1 MKGSAFLYAYTLIT
15 VLITSTSFGAHQYG
29 VGCLA
34 LGLGMIGIFVY
45 KNQNHSA
52 VREWL
57 ERYF

>member
-1 MKGSAFLYAYTLIT
+1 MKGSTFLYAYALTT
-15 VLITSTSFGAHQYG
+15 VLITSASFGTHEYG

-34 LGLGMIGIFVY
+34 LGLGMVGLFVY
-45 KNQNHSA
+45 KNQNHPA